1 MINTISKFNFLI
13 TILFLN
19 SSMLMAQ
26 KYETQEYQVIDQID
40 NAEIRF
46 YPSAAMIKVSAE
58 QNRNN
63 NFGKLFRYIAGNNQE
78 NQEIAMT
85 TPVYMYD
92 QNKTMEFVLPKKYL
106 SEGLPIP
113 NDKDLEAYITSLK
126 YFAAIRYSGYSN
138 ANKIQKHRNELK
150 SILENN
156 GLEIISDF
164 YVLSYDAPTKFY
176 NRRNEILF
184 EISYKDW
191 ILILESSKKRTTQIS
206 FL

>member
-1 MINTISKFNFLI
+1 MNNIISILNLLFTII
-13 TILFLN
+13 FLN

-106 SEGLPIP
+106 SEDLPIP
-113 NDKDLEAYITSLK
+113 NDRDLEAYISNPR

-138 ANKIQKHRNELK
+138 ANKVQKHRNELK
-150 SILENN
+150 SILDNN
-156 GLEIISDF
+156 GLEIISNF

-176 NRRNEILF
+176 NRRNEILY
-184 EISYKDW
+184 EIRYS
-191 ILILESSKKRTTQIS
+191 E
-206 FL
+206 

>member
-1 MINTISKFNFLI
+1 MINTTPIIIFFTAI
-13 TILFLN
+13 IFLN
-19 SSMLMAQ
+19 SSMVFSQ
-26 KYETQEYQVIDQID
+26 KYETQEYRVVEQID

-46 YPSAAMIKVSAE
+46 YPSAAMVKISAD

-63 NFGKLFRYIAGNNQE
+63 NFGKLFRYIAGNNQKNE
-78 NQEIAMT
+78 EIAMT

-92 QNKTMEFVLPKKYL
+92 QNKSMEFVLPKKYL
-106 SEGLPIP
+106 SEDLPIP
-113 NDKDLEAYITSLK
+113 NDKDLEAYISNPR

-138 ANKIQKHRNELK
+138 PNKILKHRNELK

-164 YVLSYDAPTKFY
+164 YLLSYDAPTKFY

-184 EISYKDW
+184 EISYKD
-191 ILILESSKKRTTQIS
+191 
-206 FL
+206 

>member
-1 MINTISKFNFLI
+1 MNIYIYYKINTMPKFNFLI
-13 TILFLN
+13 AIIFLN
-19 SSMLMAQ
+19 SSMVFSQ
-26 KYETQEYQVIDQID
+26 KYETQEYQVVEQID

-46 YPSAAMIKVSAE
+46 YPSAAMVKISAD

-63 NFGKLFRYIAGNNQE
+63 NFGKLFRYITGNNQE
-78 NQEIAMT
+78 NEEIAMT

-92 QNKTMEFVLPKKYL
+92 QNKSMEFVLPKKYL
-106 SEGLPIP
+106 SEDLPIP
-113 NDKDLEAYITSLK
+113 NDKDLEAYISNPR

-138 ANKIQKHRNELK
+138 PNKILKYRNELK

-156 GLEIISDF
+156 GLEIIIDF

-184 EISYKDW
+184 EISYKD
-191 ILILESSKKRTTQIS
+191 
-206 FL
+206 

>member
-1 MINTISKFNFLI
+1 MINTISKFIFLI
-13 TILFLN
+13 TIIFLN

-85 TPVYMYD
+85 TPVYVYD
-92 QNKTMEFVLPKKYL
+92 KNKTMEFVLPKKYL

-113 NDKDLEAYITSLK
+113 NDKDLEAYISNPK

-138 ANKIQKHRNELK
+138 ANKIEKHRNELK

-184 EISYKDW
+184 EISYKD
-191 ILILESSKKRTTQIS
+191 
-206 FL
+206 

>member
-1 MINTISKFNFLI
+1 MNNIISIINLLFTII
-13 TILFLN
+13 FLN

-26 KYETQEYQVIDQID
+26 KYETQEYRVVDQID

-63 NFGKLFRYIAGNNQE
+63 NFGKLFRYIAGNNEE
-78 NQEIAMT
+78 NEEIAMT
-85 TPVYMYD
+85 TPVYIYD

-106 SEGLPIP
+106 SKDLPMP
-113 NDKDLEAYITSLK
+113 NDRDVEAYISNPR

-150 SILENN
+150 SILDNN

-184 EISYKDW
+184 EIRYKD
-191 ILILESSKKRTTQIS
+191 
-206 FL
+206 

>member
-1 MINTISKFNFLI
+1 MTIYICYMINTIPKFNFLI
-13 TILFLN
+13 AIIFLN
-19 SSMLMAQ
+19 SSMVFSQ
-26 KYETQEYQVIDQID
+26 KYETQEYQVVEQID

-46 YPSAAMIKVSAE
+46 YPSAAMVKISAD

-78 NQEIAMT
+78 NEEIAMT
-85 TPVYMYD
+85 TPVYMSD

-106 SEGLPIP
+106 TEDLPIP
-113 NDKDLEAYITSLK
+113 NDKDLEAYISNPR

-138 ANKIQKHRNELK
+138 PNKILKHRNELK

-184 EISYKDW
+184 EISYKD
-191 ILILESSKKRTTQIS
+191 
-206 FL
+206 

>member
-1 MINTISKFNFLI
+1 MTIYICRMINTISKFNFLI
-13 TILFLN
+13 TIIFFN

-26 KYETQEYQVIDQID
+26 KYETQEYQVVDQID

-46 YPSAAMIKVSAE
+46 YPSAAMIKVSAK

-78 NQEIAMT
+78 NKEIAMT

-106 SEGLPIP
+106 SEDLPIP
-113 NDKDLEAYITSLK
+113 NDRNLEAYISNPK

-138 ANKIQKHRNELK
+138 TNKIQKHKNELK

-184 EISYKDW
+184 EISYKD
-191 ILILESSKKRTTQIS
+191 
-206 FL
+206 